1 MSFSDD
7 FDQLIISESHGGPS
21 GTIIALCFHD
31 AESPETPDGAENVA
45 YYLQPSSRQAS
56 VTGCID
62 SNSKVGCVPYGTTAW
77 HSGAGSP
84 WNGAIEGYEHSGYA
98 RQTRD
103 EWLDPY
109 SKAMLEISAAHYAK
123 RCHDL
128 NIPPRKINSDQ
139 LIRAIAT
146 RNPADGGICGHYDIT
161 LAAGVYGGH
170 TDPGPNF
177 PWDYYIDLVRKY
189 HGSVPTPGPTPPPT
203 PTPTIE
209 DHDMNTII
217 WIETKSGA
225 YVYDPHAGTGRNI
238 NPDEVEVLKAAGW
251 PEKRYPAGGAMHRI
265 LDSGVRK
272 INYSTVG

>member
-161 LAAGVYGGH
+161 IAAGIYGGH

-177 PWDYYIDLVRKY
+177 PWDYYIDRVRFFF
-189 HGSVPTPGPTPPPT
+189 GSPPDPSPTPVPPI
-203 PTPTIE
+203 IE
-209 DHDMNTII
+209 GHTVTTII
-217 WIETKSGA
+217 AIQTKLGQ
-225 YVYDPHAGTGRNI
+225 YVYNPLTGQSRVLT
-238 NPDEVEVLKAAGW
+238 PDESALLQDNGW
-251 PEKRYPAGGAMHRI
+251 VVKTYPAGSGAHRV
-265 LDSGVRK
+265 LNEQATK
-272 INYSTVG
+272 LNYTEVG